1 MYQLREVKLLT
12 DDYFRDGEMAIDKS
26 RLQLCLSE
34 WQSIV
39 GDNPTLHFGD
49 EIRDLWPVETESGER
64 YFLKRLGPWRNLPVL
79 SEYRMLVHLLEEG
92 VRVPAFLLTDLGT
105 VTAGPTEDSFVL
117 MRALYHDQLTVS
129 EIPRFESEVGSATA
143 YLHQAMT
150 RYPQPLGS
158 YTEDIKGGITGKLHL
173 PDELL
178 QRFDAVRYE
187 IRELLTKL
195 PLQVVHGDFTPGNVL
210 HLAQGRGIG
219 FIDFDHLPNAPRI
232 WDVAKYLSRRLR
244 FRWCQG
250 ASPTIRTD
258 CVEAFVAGYIKV
270 SKLDQAEI
278 EALPGAMLAYN
289 VLEAS
294 YNQSILDGILPRRMF
309 PDHAEVLQDTLQ
321 TIDWQLNHLDTVSAA
336 IQRGLQL

>member
-1 MYQLREVKLLT
+1 MAFEKSQLLKQLADWQTVVGENLTLDVVDDLRELWLV
-12 DDYFRDGEMAIDKS
+12 
-26 RLQLCLSE
+26 
-34 WQSIV
+34 QSV
-39 GDNPTLHFGD
+39 Y
-49 EIRDLWPVETESGER
+49 GER
-64 YFLKRLGPWRNLPVL
+64 YYLKRLGPWRNLPVL

-92 VRVPAFLLTDLGT
+92 VRVPAFLLTDDGA
-105 VTAGPTEDSFVL
+105 VTAGPIDDSFVL
-117 MRALYHDQLTVS
+117 MRALQHVHLPANEIPHHES
-129 EIPRFESEVGSATA
+129 EIGIATA
-143 YLHQAMT
+143 HLHQAMS
-150 RYPQPLGS
+150 RYSQPLGS
-158 YTEDIKGGITGKLHL
+158 YTEDIKGGITGELRL
-173 PDELL
+173 PDDLL

-187 IRELLTKL
+187 IFDLLSKL
-195 PLQVVHGDFTPGNVL
+195 PLQIVHGDFTPGNVL
-210 HLAQGRGIG
+210 HLAHCTGVG

-294 YNQSILDGILPRRMF
+294 YNQCILDGILPRRMF
-309 PDHAEVLQDTLQ
+309 PDHAEVLHDTLQ
-321 TIDWQLNHLDTVSAA
+321 TIDWQLSHLDAVSAA
-336 IQRGLQL
+336 VQRGVSRL